1 MSSRNRRYSG
11 SCAHQLRALPAIA
24 LICLGTST
32 VHGQKAT
39 TLVVRNNHEI
49 AYRGPIDLTT
59 DLVDGSYTGPAA
71 SADVRGGRAHVV
83 ATLAARQELTLVRA
97 GAPRTRPF
105 AIGPFSVQ
113 STSASLSLAWDKRSA
128 GDVTLGL
135 VVLRGSTA
143 TMEGALR
150 AFTPL
155 PLEWTTSGDGE
166 MRAAVERDGYVVH
179 VSARPYADG
188 WLDVRISVVARTA
201 PPGPAYVALVRRVV
215 TPTLHDAATRFN
227 GRVIPGAESP
237 SLWEGDFRYVHGVD
251 WTQWKAGPLSML
263 SVNGF
268 TPTPSVKHD
277 TTWGEGSSFYV
288 RERAK
293 QVGDT
298 LYFVSE
304 LAGPNPDQPK
314 KGYMAVLPYAAPGVG
329 DTVALKWRLAVD
341 PAPVA
346 SWAESQLR
354 VFAGTRTAVRDGS
367 VVRASIG
374 VPYTVFGIA
383 YFPYS
388 TFTENFDF
396 YRVPG
401 VTSENF
407 WPTSAVMW
415 KQWRQFQPR
424 MRTDMH
430 IIRAMGFDVVRL
442 HHLELLQTLPRA
454 EALAFLDFYA
464 KEAKSLDMK
473 MMIDTEGP
481 GEWVTAVVGRYRD
494 QVIRV
499 ELENEVLIPGITPA
513 EPARWKSLYAAAKAA
528 APKADVFFT
537 GAGNNSMFNR
547 LNALGVPF
555 DRVGLHAYKH
565 GPAWEEAWSSHAL
578 GTAGFATELGKPMTL
593 GEFNWK
599 DLTLLSPEVRPVEWE
614 TIYRNV
620 LATRSVQEIIQ
631 FQFQESIA
639 FNTTVAGTK
648 SRHYEPVGIDRKPKP
663 EAFVAMKLMREFGR
677 PDAPVTVMP
686 VQVAPVRFVN
696 GTAEATFT
704 VTNNS
709 DVAQSVTLEVS
720 SFDGTTT
727 RLLTPAT
734 MRLSA
739 GASGSGRVLVAL
751 APRSKPGAYHHFIGA
766 RYSGGRSLGWGI
778 ASNEG
783 VPQLSD
789 STILGDRVV
798 YAQGVSS
805 VRFIKW
811 ERPLAVVFGDQADK
825 LDVEQAFQLRNTLQA
840 ATGREVRVSAERDLP
855 DSLARRGTVFLVGTA
870 TANALVAETRT
881 PVEPGRGTISLFH
894 DSGREW
900 VVLTGAD
907 PKGAEAAVVELEL
920 RYWPSAKDATIRVT
934 GMEKGKALGNSA
946 GGSTIDPP

>member
-1 MSSRNRRYSG
+1 MIRAWVVAG
-11 SCAHQLRALPAIA
+11 SLLWIA
-24 LICLGTST
+24 ATAQ
-32 VHGQKAT
+32 GQ

-49 AYRGPIDLTT
+49 PYRGPIDVTA
-59 DLVDGSYTGPAA
+59 DLPDGQYRGPGAMA
-71 SADVRGGRAHVV
+71 NVHDRRAHVV
-83 ATLAARQELTLVRA
+83 ATLAPRSEITLSRA
-97 GAPRTRPF
+97 SESRPLSLG
-105 AIGPFSVQ
+105 ISPFSVHEQ
-113 STSASLSLAWDKRSA
+113 SAGLSLSWSAHPA
-128 GDVTLGL
+128 GDVALGL
-135 VVLRGSTA
+135 VVRSGSTG
-143 TMEGALR
+143 TMESAIN

-155 PLEWTTSGDGE
+155 PMHWASAPDGE
-166 MRAAVERDGYVVH
+166 LHADVEQDGYVVH
-179 VSARPYADG
+179 VSARPYGGG
-188 WLDVRISVVARTA
+188 WLDVRTSIVSRTA
-201 PPGPAYVALVRRVV
+201 PIGPAYVALVRRVIA
-215 TPTLHDAATRFN
+215 PTLHDASTRFN
-227 GRVIPGAESP
+227 GRVIPGGDSP
-237 SLWEGDFRYVHGVD
+237 LTWEGDFRYVHGVD
-251 WTQWKAGPLSML
+251 WTQWKTGTLSML

-268 TPTPSVKHD
+268 TPTASVKHD

-298 LYFVSE
+298 LYLVSE

-329 DTVALKWRLAVD
+329 DTVALKWRLAID
-341 PAPVA
+341 QAPIP
-346 SWAESQLR
+346 SWPESQLR
-354 VFAGTRTAVRDGS
+354 EFAGTRSSQRVGS
-367 VVRASIG
+367 TVHASIG
-374 VPYTVFGIA
+374 VPYTQFGIA

-388 TFTENFDF
+388 TFVENFDF

-407 WPTSAVMW
+407 WATSPAMW
-415 KQWRQFQPR
+415 KRWREFVPR

-473 MMIDTEGP
+473 LMIDTEGP
-481 GEWVTAVVGRYRD
+481 AEWVSTIVGRYKD

-528 APKADVFFT
+528 APGADVFFT
-537 GAGNNSMFNR
+537 GAGNNGMFNR
-547 LNALGVPF
+547 LATLGVPF

-565 GPAWEEAWSSHAL
+565 GPLWEEAWASHAL

-599 DLTLLSPEVRPVEWE
+599 DLTLLSPEARPREWE

-686 VQVAPVRFVN
+686 VEVAPVRFAN
-696 GTAEATFT
+696 GAAVATFT
-704 VTNNS
+704 VTNNTGK
-709 DVAQSVTLEVS
+709 AQVLALNAE
-720 SFDGTTT
+720 SFDGPTV
-727 RLLTPAT
+727 RLLTPTTLHLA
-734 MRLSA
+734 A
-739 GASGSGRVLVAL
+739 GASSSGRVAVTL
-751 APRSKPGAYHHFIGA
+751 APQSKPGAYHHFVGV
-766 RYSGGRSLGWGI
+766 RYSGGRSLGWGV
-778 ASNEG
+778 ASLEG
-783 VPQLSD
+783 VPQFSD
-789 STILGDRVV
+789 STVLGDRVT
-798 YAQGVSS
+798 YAQGPS
-805 VRFIKW
+805 VVRSIAW
-811 ERPLAVVFGDQADK
+811 ARPLAVVFGDKADK
-825 LDVEQAFQLRNTLQA
+825 LDVEQAFQLKNTLQS
-840 ATGREVRVSAERDLP
+840 ATGRDVRVSAEHDLP
-855 DSLARRGTVFLVGTA
+855 DSLARGGTVFLVGTA
-870 TANALVAETRT
+870 ATSALVAETKT
-881 PVEPGRGTISLFH
+881 AAEVGRGTIALYRN
-894 DSGREW
+894 DGREW
-900 VVLTGAD
+900 VVLTGTD
-907 PKGAEAAVVELEL
+907 PKGSEAAVVELEL
-920 RYWPSAKDATIRVT
+920 RYWPNAKDATIRVT